1 MQGESMPGWDLTSQA
16 LRGPVPHEAI
26 VCQVRRSSSGKRKLP
41 LVREAGVWGSTS
53 EAASSLSSR
62 RQTSRTDG
70 RVMRPP
76 EPVRATVLQTGGHWP
91 GAIHRRKEPFG
102 C

>member
-76 EPVRATVLQTGGHWP
+76 EASPSDGAANRRALAWRHSPT
-91 GAIHRRKEPFG
+91 
-102 C
+102 